1 MPVLSRNW
9 PLNQQ
14 RLIEQAELET
24 TSLMDYCARVRSALQ
39 HFTLE
44 EKRQALEM
52 LNITVTWHPEWP
64 RPTLKESASGDFC
77 DCL

>member
-1 MPVLSRNW
+1 
-9 PLNQQ
+9 
-14 RLIEQAELET
+14 
-24 TSLMDYCARVRSALQ
+24 MDYCARVRSALQ

-64 RPTLKESASGDFC
+64 TPNIKSLPPEIFAIVSNAV
-77 DCL
+77 